1 MISRVATLRGLL
13 VALIALPVIALSAQE
28 SHAEITVQQVKG
40 LTTMGIAPAEI
51 IKAIEREKTVFN
63 LTVQDILGLKKAGV
77 DKKVLSYMLSTP
89 QRFGK
94 KGAKKATA
102 TKPTPDKT
110 TAPELTDEERRAE
123 EERMRRDA
131 LKMLEEKKRAEQA
144 RRKAYAKG
152 VLAKGRALAQE
163 GKFVES
169 IQAYQSF
176 VQQGGFGPDTEEA
189 YLANFGIAEALV
201 KAGLYQSAA
210 KQLVDILLAGPER
223 PFFQSAFEQLR
234 ELRKQVNYSP
244 PDLEELTK
252 FFVGKFSQSF
262 QDSYNYVIGE
272 FYYDYNN
279 WSQVLKYLDVVTPRS
294 KDYGKAQYLKGLVEV
309 RNQLYKSAVGSFQKA
324 IVATEENGSDAEVK
338 DLSFLALARIAYEA
352 GDYDAAIY
360 YYRKIPNRSYKRAT
374 ALYESAWVYFVK
386 GDFSR
391 ALGTFHTLHSPYFK
405 HQFYPE
411 LWILEST
418 IYMNLCHF
426 KFAEKALQEFRREV
440 LPLGTPLKSFLV
452 KTLRPEEFYVAL
464 VSTLEGQKSYGLPSR
479 LIALVMSNVDF
490 YNLYKTVKQIE
501 SEQAKIR
508 LSADR
513 LGAFGTELSTK
524 LSDLHAGRVRDI
536 GYKIQQILKASE
548 GNLADYEQ
556 KSREIQED
564 LYNEQLKEEERKLRE
579 IAGDGAKA
587 PADTTATGGATAIV
601 GSDSWE
607 WPFEGDYWSDEIGY
621 YRAFVRDQC
630 PNDQDIVE

>member
-1 MISRVATLRGLL
+1 MITRALTLRGLL
-13 VALIALPVIALSAQE
+13 VALVTVPLLALSSTD
-28 SHAEITVQQVKG
+28 SHAEITVTQVKG
-40 LTTMGIAPAEI
+40 LTAMKIPASEI
-51 IKAIEREKTVFN
+51 IKVIEREKAVFN

-77 DKKVLSYMLSTP
+77 DKKVLTYMLSTP

-94 KGAKKATA
+94 KGAKT
-102 TKPTPDKT
+102 TKKTDAPTQPA
-110 TAPELTDEERRAE
+110 APELTDEERRAE
-123 EERMRRDA
+123 EERMRLDA
-131 LKMLEEKKRAEQA
+131 LKMLEEKKRVEQA

-152 VLAKGRALAQE
+152 VLAKGRALAQQ

-234 ELRKQVNYSP
+234 ELRKKVNYSP

-252 FFVGKFSQSF
+252 FFVGKFSQTF

-279 WSQVLKYLDVVTPRS
+279 WTQVLKYLEVVTPRS
-294 KDYGKAQYLKGLVEV
+294 MDYGKAQYLKGLVEV

-324 IVATEENGSDAEVK
+324 IIATEENLSDPEVK

-391 ALGTFHTLHSPYFK
+391 ALGTFHSLHSPYFK

-426 KFAEKALQEFRREV
+426 GYAEKALKEFRREV
-440 LPLGTPLKSFLV
+440 MPLATPLKSFLV
-452 KTLRPEEFYVAL
+452 KTVRPEEFYVAL
-464 VSTLEGQKSYGLPSR
+464 VSTLKGKQGYGLPSR
-479 LIALVMSNVDF
+479 LIALVMSDVDF
-490 YNLYKTVKQIE
+490 FNLYKTVKQIE
-501 SEQAKIR
+501 SEQTTIKGNAE
-508 LSADR
+508 R
-513 LGAFGTELSTK
+513 LGGFGAELSTK
-524 LSDLHAGRVRDI
+524 LSALHAGRVRDI
-536 GYKIQQILKASE
+536 GYKIQQILKTSE

-564 LYNEQLKEEERKLRE
+564 LFNEQLKEEERKLRALDSE
-579 IAGDGAKA
+579 GTGQTAE
-587 PADTTATGGATAIV
+587 TTATGGATAIV

-621 YRAFVRDQC
+621 YRAFIRDQC
-630 PNDQDIVE
+630 PDDQNTVE

>member
-1 MISRVATLRGLL
+1 MISRAATLRGLL
-13 VALIALPVIALSAQE
+13 VALLTLPILTMSAPE
-28 SHAEITVQQVKG
+28 GRAEITVQQIKG

-94 KGAKKATA
+94 KGAKKVKGPAPA
-102 TKPTPDKT
+102 PDKT
-110 TAPELTDEERRAE
+110 DAPQLTDEERRAE
-123 EERMRRDA
+123 EERMRQDA

-152 VLAKGRALAQE
+152 VLARGRALAQE
-163 GKFVES
+163 GKFVQS

-234 ELRKQVNYSP
+234 ELRKKVNYSP

-309 RNQLYKSAVGSFQKA
+309 RNQLYKSAVGSFQRA

-418 IYMNLCHF
+418 IYMNLCRF
-426 KFAEKALQEFRREV
+426 KYAEKALGEFRKEV

-452 KTLRPEEFYVAL
+452 KTVRPEEFYVAL
-464 VSTLEGQKSYGLPSR
+464 VSTLEGKKSYGLPAR
-479 LIALVMSNVDF
+479 LIALVMSDVDF

-501 SEQAKIR
+501 SEQEIIRTSAAK
-508 LSADR
+508 
-513 LGAFGTELSTK
+513 LGEFGTELSTK

-564 LYNEQLKEEERKLRE
+564 LYNEQLQEEERKLRE
-579 IAGDGAKA
+579 IAGDTEA

-621 YRAFVRDQC
+621 YRAFIRDQC
-630 PNDQDIVE
+630 PNEENLVG